1 MSPTSHFLRSAHNAY
16 SVQNIFSVSSDGLS
30 HIITNPPLQQN
41 WVSMYGVLV
50 SLQATS
56 LTSSWAVTEMF
67 YDLLEQCNI
76 CKRNQVHLLHDC
88 VGVRQYAY
96 VHTVLQLQSRQ
107 QSLLTEQAGWQAEL
121 SLPDQNWPLVSFFNP
136 SLLRLLPDIHPRC
149 TVSRFLLKL
158 PFDVY
163 PPDFSVESSF
173 SVLGT
178 MARSASGKHSFSASS
193 AIPAGK
199 FAT

>member
-96 VHTVLQLQSRQ
+96 VHTVLQLQSSAISPHWAGRLAGGVISPWPKLTTGQ
-107 QSLLTEQAGWQAEL
+107 FLQSISAPPAAWHPS
-121 SLPDQNWPLVSFFNP
+121 SLHCVSF
-136 SLLRLLPDIHPRC
+136 STEVAVRC
-149 TVSRFLLKL
+149 L
-158 PFDVY
+158 
-163 PPDFSVESSF
+163 
-173 SVLGT
+173 
-178 MARSASGKHSFSASS
+178 
-193 AIPAGK
+193 PAGL
-199 FAT
+199 FSRVFFLCAGHNGP